1 MQPKKARAKREAVR
15 DKNGLKTRSAT
26 APPMIVA
33 VRTAGT
39 MFVAVVAVALTAC
52 PSIHHVAAIRGLALG
67 SAAIC
72 GDYGPANA
80 MVDANWDGMGGG
92 FSVTNSGI
100 VRWSEAIVQ
109 S

>member
-1 MQPKKARAKREAVR
+1 MQRQTLITVSSIFDGIHGA
-15 DKNGLKTRSAT
+15 AT
-26 APPMIVA
+26 VPPMIVA

-39 MFVAVVAVALTAC
+39 MFIAVVAV
-52 PSIHHVAAIRGLALG
+52 IRGLIQG

-80 MVDANWDGMGGG
+80 MVDTSWGGMGGG
-92 FSVTNSGI
+92 VIVTKSGI
-100 VRWSEAIVQ
+100 VRRSEAVVQ